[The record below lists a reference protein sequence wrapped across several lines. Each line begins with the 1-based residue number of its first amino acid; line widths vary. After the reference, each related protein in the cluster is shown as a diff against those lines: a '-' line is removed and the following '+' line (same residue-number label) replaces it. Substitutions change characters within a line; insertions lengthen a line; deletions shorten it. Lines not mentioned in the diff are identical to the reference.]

1 MFAAAS
7 LLVAVL
13 GPLPL
18 PSCQDPAHQPTTTPP
33 PAAPLAAD
41 FAVRTAK
48 VVFPSV
54 VTVRAYRRR
63 ASEAPATPAAAQ
75 TATPPSATASDPAPT
90 GWLLNPTRDD
100 YPGFTL
106 LRAGSGFL
114 VGREGEGDVLT
125 NLDIVED
132 APDTVADLVE
142 VETQDGSRILCDV
155 LGCEPTLNLAMLRAA
170 VFPNW
175 SRPALPPVV
184 WGDSDAAEPG
194 QLLLA
199 CGDPIGPE
207 KFLASGLLA
216 AKPAR
221 DCYQELLSA
230 AYLQLS
236 LVVPTP
242 ALGGPLADLD
252 GRVLGLTCRLRLEE
266 GAEVSP
272 GLAQRCTFALP
283 SKIAQ
288 GIYES
293 IREARSVRSP
303 WFGFAVMSRTEIAAV
318 RGAEAFQK
326 LAKPRSGILVE
337 NVFAPSPAAA
347 AGVLPGDFLVQ
358 FGAVEI
364 HAPVDFQRQMY
375 LTGIGRTAKLT
386 FWRQGERFEREI
398 EVAERPAAAKPR

>member
-1 MFAAAS
+1 MVS
-7 LLVAVL
+7 LLFALIALLPDSRPQDPEASAVAV
-13 GPLPL
+13 
-18 PSCQDPAHQPTTTPP
+18 PP
-33 PAAPLAAD
+33 VLLD
-41 FAVRTAK
+41 SQFAVRTART
-48 VVFPSV
+48 VFPSL

-63 ASEAPATPAAAQ
+63 SPDAVSAAQPAAA
-75 TATPPSATASDPAPT
+75 TPPTAAAATTESP
-90 GWLLNPTRDD
+90 GWLLAPARDE
-100 YPGFTL
+100 YPGYTL
-106 LRAGSGFL
+106 LRAGSGFF
-114 VGREGEGDVLT
+114 VGPEGDVLT
-125 NLDIVED
+125 NLDVVEGT
-132 APDTVADLVE
+132 PGTITDLVE
-142 VETQDGSRILCDV
+142 IETQDGSRILCDV
-155 LGCEPTLNLAMLRAA
+155 LGCEPTLNLAMVRAA

-175 SRPALPPVV
+175 SRPAMPPVV

-199 CGDPIGPE
+199 FGDPIGPE

-236 LVVPTP
+236 LVVPPP

-252 GRVLGLTCRLRLEE
+252 GRVLGITCRLRLEA
-266 GAEVSP
+266 GADVGP
-272 GLAQRCTFALP
+272 GLEQRCTFALP

-293 IREARSVRSP
+293 IKEARSVRSP

-318 RGAEAFQK
+318 RGVEAFQQ

-358 FGAVEI
+358 FGDVEI
-364 HAPVDFQRQMY
+364 HAPVDFQRQLY
-375 LTGIGRTAKLT
+375 LTGIGRSAKLV
-386 FWRQGERFEREI
+386 FWRNGERFAREL
-398 EVAERPAAAKPR
+398 EVAERPMAAKPR